1 MSAPRNP
8 LPSARATGP
17 APARRTVD
25 RDRRRRA
32 RTAAI
37 ALAATGG
44 LLVAACAGTSGQQV
58 DVRAADEGADA
69 STTSTTEAPD
79 CAQMLPVEARAA
91 QLVLAMVTTPELAA
105 PAIADGTIGGFGLK
119 GNQTKDVGDKIAA
132 AVDGAPLPPLVGADE
147 EGGTVQRLRLALGEV
162 PSAATVA
169 KGTPE
174 EAGQQAAEHA
184 AGMRQLGFN
193 VNFAPVA
200 DVGSGSGLGT
210 RSYGSDPQT
219 VSSFVDAVWP
229 AMQGAGV
236 MPVVKHWPGIGGG
249 GSDPHQRLTS
259 LAGIDELRAEDL
271 VPFQSAIKAGVPAIM
286 VTHAEVPGLTQD
298 GEPASL
304 SAAAITG
311 ELRGTEG
318 FQGLVITD
326 SLGMGAIAATDTQA
340 EAAEKAILAG
350 ADIAM
355 VSGADVVPEV
365 HARLVDAISSGRIPP
380 DQVLASVR
388 RVLAA
393 KGVDG
398 QCMDAVARYSALA
411 REGTTTTAATGGGTS
426 SAVTTTTTKGSGT
439 GSGSGT
445 GGTSTTTKGSG
456 SGSGGSGTT
465 TTGGG
470 SGTGTGTGTGG
481 SGTGGSGTGR
491 TTTTIDSGIND

>member
-1 MSAPRNP
+1 MSAPRTT
-8 LPSARATGP
+8 SGA
-17 APARRTVD
+17 
-25 RDRRRRA
+25 RRRA
-32 RTAAI
+32 RAVAAAT
-37 ALAATGG
+37 ALAGVTILAG
-44 LLVAACAGTSGQQV
+44 CAGTSGQQV
-58 DVRAADEGADA
+58 DVRADDDEAGAP
-69 STTSTTEAPD
+69 TTSTTEAPD

-119 GNQTKDVGDKIAA
+119 GNQTKDVGEQIAT

-147 EGGTVQRLRLALGEV
+147 EGGTVQRLRLALGEI

-169 KGTPE
+169 KGTPQ

-184 AGMRQLGFN
+184 AAMRQLGFN
-193 VNFAPVA
+193 MNFAPVA

-210 RSYGSDPQT
+210 RSYGSDPQA
-219 VSSFVDAVWP
+219 VSGFVEAIWP
-229 AMQGAGV
+229 AMRGAGIT
-236 MPVVKHWPGIGGG
+236 PVVKHWPGIGGG
-249 GSDPHQRLTS
+249 KSDPHQKLTS
-259 LAGIDELRAEDL
+259 LAGIDELRAKDL
-271 VPFQSAIKAGVPAIM
+271 IPFQNAIKAGVPAIM

-304 SAAAITG
+304 SQAAITG

-318 FQGLVITD
+318 FDGLVITD

-398 QCMDAVARYSALA
+398 QCLDAVARYSAIA
-411 REGTTTTAATGGGTS
+411 REATTTTAATGGSTS
-426 SAVTTTTTKGSGT
+426 GSVTTTTAKGSGT
-439 GSGSGT
+439 
-445 GGTSTTTKGSG
+445 TSK
-456 SGSGGSGTT
+456 
-465 TTGGG
+465 
-470 SGTGTGTGTGG
+470 GTGTGG
-481 SGTGGSGTGR
+481 GSATTTTVKGSGTTGGSGTSR